1 MPILNFSAST
11 VNPLAVQTLLTAF
24 AILCLGV
31 FSLVRERGSVISVV
45 FFLLTLFAGIWLF
58 AFSWMYSAADEQAA
72 FRWAKAA
79 HGGVAL
85 VPAAVYHFTVMAQQR
100 YQRSKRRVWIVWI
113 CSALFLAAILKADI
127 LFEAL
132 YRYWWG
138 FYPRYRWS
146 SIAFLAYFFL
156 VMIEVLNSWWDEY
169 RRSERGTKQRLRA
182 RSFLT
187 AFGVAYLASFDYAA
201 AFGIPLYP
209 FGYIPIFVFLVLSA
223 RAIWRYRFVDITPA
237 FAAPEI
243 LNTMTDAL
251 LVLDTEG
258 TVRVVNRAASTLFGL
273 TEAELFGKPVQA
285 IIRCPLFSDQRE
297 SFLRVG
303 MVRNYEVGYFADP
316 GTIRT
321 LSLSASAMQ
330 DQKGAPV
337 AIVCVLRDITERKRA
352 EEELRNE
359 RDKAQ
364 KYFDV
369 AGVLLVVIDA
379 VQRVTRINTAGCALL
394 GYEER
399 EIIGKKWFDHFV
411 PEKIRS
417 EVKSIFEKLMAGN
430 IEPGEYFENPV
441 VTRNGEERI
450 IAWHN
455 SVLRDKRGTIIGT
468 LSSGVD
474 ITERRRAEEQ
484 IRILA
489 YYDGLTGL
497 PNRSFYRELLVRAI
511 THAERHKEKMAVV
524 FIDLDFFKRIND
536 TLGHS
541 VGDQLLRVAAERLT
555 KCVRRSDT
563 VARSWEDEGTD
574 VVSRLG
580 GDEFIV
586 VLSELAHNQDA
597 ARVANRI
604 LAELSRPFT
613 LSGHE
618 VIVSASIGIALY
630 PADGKDAES
639 LLKNADVA
647 MYHAKNQGRNAYQF
661 YTHSMNESAMER
673 LTLENELRKALERD
687 EFQLYYQPK
696 LNLKNRKI
704 VGLEALLRWKH
715 PERGLVSPG
724 KFIPVAEEAGLIVP
738 IGEWVIRAACSQN
751 RAWQKAGHKPVG
763 IAVNLSGR
771 QFEHRQLI
779 ETVTRA
785 LQDADLDPRYLAL
798 EITESAIMKNP
809 EKAST
814 MLQQLKTMGIP
825 ISIDDF
831 GTGYSS
837 LSYLK
842 RFPVDEL
849 KIDRSFIMNIAANT
863 DDAAIAGAIIAMA
876 HSLKLNVVAEGV
888 ETEEQLAFLK
898 SLGCD
903 EAQGFL
909 FGKPMPAEE
918 CVPLISRASSCS

>member
-1 MPILNFSAST
+1 MPLLTHSSYIL
-11 VNPLAVQTLLTAF
+11 NPLAVQTLVTTG
-24 AILCLGV
+24 AILCLGL
-31 FSLVRERGSVISVV
+31 FSLMRERSSLVSASFSLLAVCIS
-45 FFLLTLFAGIWLF
+45 AWLF
-58 AFSWMYSAADEQAA
+58 AFSWMYGAVNAQIA
-72 FRWAKAA
+72 FWWAKAA
-79 HGGVAL
+79 YVGVAL
-85 VPAAVYHFTVMAQQR
+85 VPAAIYYFTVLAQQR
-100 YQRSKRRVWIVWI
+100 YQRDKRRVLFAWI
-113 CSALFLAAILKADI
+113 CSIIFLVATLKTDMLFGS
-127 LFEAL
+127 L
-132 YRYWWG
+132 YHYPWG
-138 FYPRYRWS
+138 YYPQYRWS
-146 SIAFLAYFFL
+146 SFAFLAYFFF
-156 VMIEVLNSWWDEY
+156 MTIYVLRSWRAEY
-169 RRSERGTKQRLRA
+169 RRSPQGSTQRLRA
-182 RSFLT
+182 RSFLA
-187 AFGVAYLASFDYAA
+187 AFGVGYLASFDYVA

-209 FGYIPIFVFLVLSA
+209 FGYLPIFVFIVLSA
-223 RAIWRYRFVDITPA
+223 RAIWRYRFIDITPA

-243 LNTMTDAL
+243 INTMTDAL
-251 LVLDTEG
+251 LVLDADG
-258 TVRVVNRAASTLFGL
+258 VVRVVNKAATDLFASSA
-273 TEAELFGKPVQA
+273 TELIGKPVLKVMD
-285 IIRCPLFSDQRE
+285 CSLFTEDPR
-297 SFLRVG
+297 SFIHLG
-303 MVRNYEVGYFADP
+303 TIRNYEADCTARE
-316 GTIRT
+316 GNKRT
-321 LSLSASAMQ
+321 LSLSASVMEDKTGEPA
-330 DQKGAPV
+330 
-337 AIVCVLRDITERKRA
+337 AIVCVLRDITERKKA

-359 RDKAQ
+359 RDKAH
-364 KYFDV
+364 KYFDIAAV
-369 AGVLLVVIDA
+369 ILVVIDA
-379 VQRVTRINTAGCALL
+379 SRKVTRINATGCKLL
-394 GYEER
+394 GYEEE
-399 EIIGKKWFDHFV
+399 EIVGKDWFDDFI
-411 PEKIRS
+411 PERARN
-417 EVKSIFEKLMAGN
+417 EVKNIFERLMAGDV
-430 IEPGEYFENPV
+430 EPVEYFENHV
-441 VTRNGEERI
+441 VTRSGEERT
-450 IAWHN
+450 IAWNN
-455 SVLRDKRGTIIGT
+455 SVLRDKTGKITGT

-474 ITERRRAEEQ
+474 ITERRQAEEQ
-484 IRILA
+484 IRVLA
-489 YYDGLTGL
+489 YYDNLTGL

-511 THAERHKEKMAVV
+511 THAERHNEKMAVV
-524 FIDLDFFKRIND
+524 FIDLDYFKRIND

-613 LSGHE
+613 LGGHE
-618 VIVSASIGIALY
+618 VYVTASIGIALY

-647 MYHAKNQGRNAYQF
+647 MYHAKNHGRNAYKF

-673 LTLENELRKALERD
+673 LTLENDLRKALERD

-738 IGEWVIRAACSQN
+738 IGEWVLRAACLQN
-751 RAWQKAGHKPVG
+751 RAWQRAGHQPVNV
-763 IAVNLSGR
+763 AVNLSGR

-785 LQDADLDPRYLAL
+785 LRDADLEPGSLAL

-809 EKAST
+809 DKASA

-837 LSYLK
+837 LSYLR

-849 KIDRSFIMNIAANT
+849 KIDRSFIMNIAT
-863 DDAAIAGAIIAMA
+863 DLDDAAIASAIIAMA
-876 HSLKLNVVAEGV
+876 HSLKLKVVAEGV

-903 EAQGFL
+903 EAQGYL
-909 FGKPMPAEE
+909 FSRPVPAEE
-918 CVPLISRASSCS
+918 CVQLISNASSCS